1 VQKLLQLQ
9 IAIGHLKKV
18 AYLLQSLDAT
28 HVKKLKPLYICTL
41 LMTCYKFTNVY
52 MVLLLNV
59 MVDLSITLLYLNFK
73 GKKQL
78 KVDDIVFDETPKSI
92 NSNNFDDVVLNT
104 RSPQNMKLPFLLGF
118 DGKNHIYAD
127 LAKLIHTL
135 IAGRSGMGKSNFI
148 NQILQSLL
156 LNYNGNLVMFLCD
169 MKQVELCHDYACF
182 PQVTTFSDE
191 NTLLNVVKNIR
202 LEMQDRYKLLSN
214 VDQGQKSY
222 KKVEDYNKDHGPL
235 PYIIL
240 LIDEFADINCLRD
253 ENLKTQI
260 WDELKE
266 ILRKGRA
273 AGCIVIL
280 ATQRPT
286 KENIIPSV
294 KGLMVSFIG
303 FGVRDN
309 NESFYC
315 GVKNSANLAIGE
327 FIIAAEGDQFN
338 NKKLKSYHI
347 QHSDR
352 VYYSLYKNYKMEEN
366 EYETG

>member
-1 VQKLLQLQ
+1 MRKLLQ
-9 IAIGHLKKV
+9 IAKSGLNK
-18 AYLLQSLDAT
+18 AASLLQSLDANY
-28 HVKKLKPLYICTL
+28 VKKLKPVYVCIL
-41 LMTCYKFTNVY
+41 LMSCYRFNNLKL
-52 MVLLLNV
+52 VLLLNV
-59 MVDLSITLLYLNFK
+59 LIDLSITLLYLNFK
-73 GKKQL
+73 GKKQK
-78 KVDDIVFDETPKSI
+78 KVDDVVFDEAPHII
-92 NSNNFDDVVLNT
+92 NSSAFDKVILNT
-104 RSPQNMKLPFLLGF
+104 RSPQNMNLPFLLGY
-118 DGKNHIYAD
+118 DGTDHVYAD
-127 LAKLIHTL
+127 LSKLIHTL

-156 LNYNGNLVMFLCD
+156 LNYNMNLVMFLCD

-202 LEMQDRYKLLSN
+202 IEMQDRYQLLN
-214 VDQGQKSY
+214 QVEKGQKSY
-222 KKVEDYNKDHGPL
+222 KKIEDYNKDHEAL
-235 PYIIL
+235 PYLVL
-240 LIDEFADINCLRD
+240 LIDEFADINCLRNED
-253 ENLKTQI
+253 IKNQI
-260 WDELKE
+260 WDEIKE

-273 AGCIVIL
+273 AGCIIIL

-286 KENIIPSV
+286 KENIIPSI

-327 FIIAAEGDQFN
+327 FIIAAEGDNFN

-347 QHSDR
+347 KHDDE
-352 VYYSLYKNYKMEEN
+352 VYYSLYKNYEQKEEN

>member
-9 IAIGHLKKV
+9 ITKKPLVKV
-18 AYLLQSLDAT
+18 ANLLKSLDA
-28 HVKKLKPLYICTL
+28 HSVKQLKPVYVCVFL
-41 LMTCYKFTNVY
+41 LSCYKFVNVY
-52 MVLLLNV
+52 VVLLLNV

-78 KVDDIVFDETPKSI
+78 KVDDVVFDDIPKVI
-92 NSNNFDDVVLNT
+92 NSNNFDDVMLST
-104 RSPQNMKLPFLLGF
+104 RSPQNMNLPFLLGF
-118 DGKNHIYAD
+118 DGKTHVYAD
-127 LAKLIHTL
+127 LSKLIHTM

-156 LNYNGNLVMFLCD
+156 FSYNGNLVMFLCD

-202 LEMQDRYKLLSN
+202 LEMQKRYKLLSD
-214 VDQGQKSY
+214 VCMGQKSY
-222 KKVEDYNKDHGPL
+222 KKIEDYNKDNEPL
-235 PYIIL
+235 PYVIL
-240 LIDEFADINCLRD
+240 LVDEFADINCLKD
-253 ENLKTQI
+253 ENIKNLI

-286 KENIIPSV
+286 KENIIPSL

-347 QHSDR
+347 KHNDKI
-352 VYYSLYKNYKMEEN
+352 YYQLYKNYKMEEN